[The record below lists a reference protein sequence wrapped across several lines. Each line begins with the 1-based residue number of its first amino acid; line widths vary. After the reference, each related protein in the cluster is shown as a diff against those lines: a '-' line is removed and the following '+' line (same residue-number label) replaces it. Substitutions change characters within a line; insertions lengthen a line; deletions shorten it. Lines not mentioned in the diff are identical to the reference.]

1 MDIET
6 PSKPPHVDDLLFKD
20 EVYRIIGASKEYVP
34 DFLFF
39 DKIVVEI
46 KAIVHCGPSEEAQI
60 INAIRA
66 AEKPLGLLVNF
77 GEPSL
82 YWKRYANTR
91 PRSD

>member
-20 EVYRIIGASKEYVP
+20 EVYRIIGAAKEYVP

-60 INAIRA
+60 INYLKATGI
-66 AEKPLGLLVNF
+66 EVGLLVNF
-77 GEPSL
+77 GNPKLEYNRL
-82 YWKRYANTR
+82 HK
-91 PRSD
+91 